1 MSPLFFAIIFL
12 SADPLPEN
20 ELDVPSDWDK
30 PTAVLLQA
38 YAKKAEERRKS
49 ETALLQNAF
58 VAATKLKTKNASDKK
73 EKAELVKSRA
83 RDLLLMRSGATFP
96 DVAIDIASPKTGDI
110 GRLRKVG
117 FDRTL
122 FNLKLDP
129 YYAEQV
135 TVTVSQIVDGKLFV
149 TGPNGEIVLVGMET
163 KDIADGSKI
172 ELTQIFYCV
181 GPKPYTSTD
190 GSKLTLFTF
199 EVFPE
204 AKLREWEGLRIK
216 AVEDSVKS
224 SAKK

>member
-12 SADPLPEN
+12 SAEPISEKSFALPT
-20 ELDVPSDWDK
+20 DWDER
-30 PTAVLLQA
+30 TAVLLQA
-38 YAKKAEERRKS
+38 YAKKSEERRKF
-49 ETALLQNAF
+49 EIALLQNAF
-58 VAATKLKTKNASDKK
+58 VAATKLKTKNARDKQ
-73 EKAELVKSRA
+73 EKAELVKSRD
-83 RDLLLMRSGATFP
+83 RDLLLMRSGAKFP
-96 DVAIDIASPKTGDI
+96 DVAIDIASPKTGDV
-110 GRLRKVG
+110 GRLRKLV

-149 TGPNGEIVLVGMET
+149 TSPNGEMVLIGMDT

-172 ELTQIFYCV
+172 ELTQIFHCV
-181 GPKPYTSTD
+181 GPKPYTSVD

-204 AKLREWEGLRIK
+204 DKLREWEDLRIK
-216 AVEDSVKS
+216 SVEESVKAP
-224 SAKK
+224 AKK